1 MMIVARDIL
10 ESSSPF
16 MGYAYSY
23 PHKSAYRRLEP
34 AVSLSKA
41 WEREPSDSL
50 FLYLHVPFCEYRCG
64 FCNLFTLAGADSV
77 LTTRYLRQ
85 LRVEARNVQNALA
98 NTRFARV
105 AIGGG
110 TPTFLNDGELV
121 ELLDIASEML
131 GSQACDVPASCEASP
146 ASLTKQKAKL
156 LKTWGVS
163 RISLGVQSF
172 NEAES
177 RQLGRPQWTKDVA
190 RAIDFARQQSFP
202 VLNLDLIYGIE
213 GQSLTSWMR
222 TVETAV
228 AYRPEELYLYPLYV
242 RPLTGLGRLPKAP
255 DDNRLEHYRTARA
268 ALLAAGYLQKSLRM
282 FCLPTTDHTEG
293 PVYCC
298 QTDGMVGLGCG
309 ARSYTTSLHYSTE
322 FAVGRSGV
330 RSILHDYLG
339 REPQEFQAASHGYVL
354 NCDDQRRRYV
364 IQSLLQVEGLLRY
377 LYRDRFGADVLT
389 HLPLIRELSESG
401 LTGESP
407 DRIYLTAAG
416 LERSDAI
423 GPWLYSPA
431 VRQRMEAF
439 ACL

>member
-1 MMIVARDIL
+1 MIFARDIL

-16 MGYAYSY
+16 WGYAYSY

-34 AVSLSKA
+34 AVSLSEA
-41 WEREPSDSL
+41 WKRERSDSL

-77 LTTRYLRQ
+77 LTIRYLRQ
-85 LRVEARNVQNALA
+85 VRAEARRVRNALA
-98 NTRFARV
+98 NAHFARV

-110 TPTFLNDGELV
+110 TPTFLTEGELV
-121 ELLDIASEML
+121 ELLDIAAEML
-131 GSQACDVPASCEASP
+131 GGSACDVPASCEASP
-146 ASLTKQKAKL
+146 STLTQEKAKL
-156 LKTWGVS
+156 LKSWGVS

-172 NEAES
+172 DEAES
-177 RQLGRPQWTKDVA
+177 RRLGRPQWIKDVA
-190 RAIDFARQQSFP
+190 QAIDFAREQSFP

-213 GQSLTSWMR
+213 GQTLSSWMR
-222 TVETAV
+222 SVETAV

-242 RPLTGLGRLPKAP
+242 RPLTGLGRLPMAF

-282 FCLPTTDHTEG
+282 FCLPTRDQTEG

-330 RSILHDYLG
+330 RSILYDYLG

-354 NCDDQRRRYV
+354 DCDDQRRRYV
-364 IQSLLQVEGLLRY
+364 IQSLLQKEGLLRAP
-377 LYRDRFGADVLT
+377 YRDRFGADVLT
-389 HLPLIRELSESG
+389 HLPQIRELSESG
-401 LTGESP
+401 LADESP
-407 DRIYLTAAG
+407 DRVCLTAVG

-439 ACL
+439 TCL